1 MTSIAALPLETS
13 ASVPLEPSQPST
25 VKYEHSDKINE
36 DNTEQFFGPE
46 GIPKSSDE
54 SGPSPRV
61 QFSGPSSS
69 NNETSSTYSR
79 EELLALFRIDYPLP
93 KEFVFHPFVISKE
106 PLKPVAFT
114 SPEEEEEEVNN
125 KQVRNVFYLIKN
137 SPLSSVFWKVTTAWR
152 SCFRN
157 DAYLLHLSKFK
168 FFFHGSLK
176 YFAHQFCV
184 LFPCCVM

>member
-114 SPEEEEEEVNN
+114 SRLHGGLVSAMTHI
-125 KQVRNVFYLIKN
+125 FC
-137 SPLSSVFWKVTTAWR
+137 T
-152 SCFRN
+152 FRN
-157 DAYLLHLSKFK
+157 SSFSSMEALNISLTSFV
-168 FFFHGSLK
+168 FFFL
-176 YFAHQFCV
+176 V
-184 LFPCCVM
+184 V